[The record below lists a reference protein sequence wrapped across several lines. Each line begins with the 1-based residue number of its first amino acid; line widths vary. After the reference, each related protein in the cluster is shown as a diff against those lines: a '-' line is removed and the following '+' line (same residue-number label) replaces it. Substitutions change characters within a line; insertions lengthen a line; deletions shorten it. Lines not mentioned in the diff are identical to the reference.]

1 MSDASNPRDRDEVT
15 RVMRSINDCWLKEKP
30 QEMAGCLHNDM
41 AMVFPGF
48 AGRVDGASAVIAGYE
63 DFCSNARVLEYD
75 ERDLHIDVYGST
87 AVASYGFQMVYERE
101 GMKYSSTGRDLFVFT
116 RDSGTWLAVWRTML
130 DVAEK
135 PMS

>member
-1 MSDASNPRDRDEVT
+1 MTDVSEPQARDEVG
-15 RVMRSINDCWLKEKP
+15 RVLRSINDCWLKGKP
-30 QEMAGCLHNDM
+30 HEMAGYLHHDM

-63 DFCSNARVLEYD
+63 DFCSNARVHEYE
-75 ERDLHIDVYGST
+75 ERDLHIDVYGNA
-87 AVASYGFQMVYERE
+87 AVASYGFRMVYERE

-116 RDSGTWLAVWRTML
+116 RDAGTWLAVWRTML
-130 DVAEK
+130 DVAEE